1 MNKLKVNTGIAAVLV
16 FASIFAGWEVLLIV
30 SALLLIFSE
39 FNDKTKDVTVKVISF
54 LAGISIITLGWGL
67 IVNGI
72 DLLFN
77 VIEKFVDIIN
87 CYLSE
92 PITMINLT
100 KYVITPISKLVEIG
114 DKIFDYIIIIIKFKF
129 ILDILNNKPR
139 KNNIITKFV
148 NKVINFINQCNGVN
162 IATNVQVN
170 QAPVQNIQANNQMM
184 NQNVQMNNQMQNNQ
198 VNNPIQNTQI
208 PNSNQFTNQQ

>member
-1 MNKLKVNTGIAAVLV
+1 MNKSKVNTGIAALLV
-16 FASIFAGWEVLLIV
+16 FASIFAGWDVLLIV
-30 SALLLIFSE
+30 SVLLLIFSE

-54 LAGISIITLGWGL
+54 LAGISIITLGWSL
-67 IVNGI
+67 IVNGV

-87 CYLSE
+87 SYLSD

-100 KYVITPISKLVEIG
+100 RYVITPISKLVEIG

-129 ILDILNNKPR
+129 ILDILNNKPM

-162 IATNVQVN
+162 MVNNVQVN

>member
-1 MNKLKVNTGIAAVLV
+1 MQIA
-16 FASIFAGWEVLLIV
+16 
-30 SALLLIFSE
+30 
-39 FNDKTKDVTVKVISF
+39 KVI
-54 LAGISIITLGWGL
+54 
-67 IVNGI
+67 
-72 DLLFN
+72 
-77 VIEKFVDIIN
+77 VDIASSN
-87 CYLSE
+87 
-92 PITMINLT
+92 
-100 KYVITPISKLVEIG
+100 V

-129 ILDILNNKPR
+129 ILDILNNKPM

-162 IATNVQVN
+162 IVNNVQVN

>member
-39 FNDKTKDVTVKVISF
+39 FNDKTKDVTIKVISF

-114 DKIFDYIIIIIKFKF
+114 DKIFDYIIIIIKFK
-129 ILDILNNKPR
+129 
-139 KNNIITKFV
+139 
-148 NKVINFINQCNGVN
+148 
-162 IATNVQVN
+162 
-170 QAPVQNIQANNQMM
+170 
-184 NQNVQMNNQMQNNQ
+184 
-198 VNNPIQNTQI
+198 
-208 PNSNQFTNQQ
+208 

>member
-1 MNKLKVNTGIAAVLV
+1 MNKSKVNTGIAALLV
-16 FASIFAGWEVLLIV
+16 FASIFAGWDVLLIV
-30 SALLLIFSE
+30 SVLLLIFSE

-54 LAGISIITLGWGL
+54 LAGISIITLGWSL
-67 IVNGI
+67 IVNGV

-87 CYLSE
+87 SYLSD

-100 KYVITPISKLVEIG
+100 RYVITPISKLVEIG

-129 ILDILNNKPR
+129 ILDILNNKPI

-162 IATNVQVN
+162 MVTNMQVN
-170 QAPVQNIQANNQMM
+170 QAPVQNVQSNNQMI
-184 NQNVQMNNQMQNNQ
+184 NQNMQMNNQ
-198 VNNPIQNTQI
+198 VNNQIQNTQI
-208 PNSNQFTNQQ
+208 PNSNQFTNQ

>member
-1 MNKLKVNTGIAAVLV
+1 
-16 FASIFAGWEVLLIV
+16 
-30 SALLLIFSE
+30 
-39 FNDKTKDVTVKVISF
+39 
-54 LAGISIITLGWGL
+54 
-67 IVNGI
+67 
-72 DLLFN
+72 
-77 VIEKFVDIIN
+77 
-87 CYLSE
+87 
-92 PITMINLT
+92 MINLT

-129 ILDILNNKPR
+129 ILDILNNKPM

-162 IATNVQVN
+162 IVNNVQVN